1 VGDTEVLWTGQRAW
15 TNPFRLPDG
24 THAPLFSRPG
34 LVETVVTLAVIGV
47 ICVGGVLLEL
57 WSSWVSI
64 GLVIAGPFVVGAIM
78 KRLAKAHER
87 RPVRYRLTA
96 DRLTEIRT
104 DWRGRTVERDA
115 PLVRLVP
122 ELRQGSSE
130 ELGTITF
137 EGTDLA
143 IQDIEGAADVYELIV
158 RTRQP

>member
-1 VGDTEVLWTGQRAW
+1 MGNPEVLWAGQRAW

-34 LVETVVTLAVIGV
+34 LVETVITFAVIGV
-47 ICVGGVLLEL
+47 ILLGGVVLKL

-64 GLVIAGPFVVGAIM
+64 GLVTVGPFVVGAIM
-78 KRLAKAHER
+78 RRLAKAHER

-115 PLVRLVP
+115 PLAQLVP
-122 ELRQGSSE
+122 ELQQGSPE
-130 ELGTITF
+130 ELGSITF

-143 IQDIEGAADVYELIV
+143 IRYIEDAAGVYELIV
-158 RTRQP
+158 RARQS